1 MSLHFAVPDQFGEEY
16 DWLSLYHESASPALQ
31 TPKGEGLV
39 GEASRALLR
48 FCSEKVCTPT
58 ESHTET
64 AQSVWKER
72 AVANTECLLCA
83 EHCVSTMSPNFHNN
97 PVVLLSFQI

>member
-31 TPKGEGLV
+31 TPIGEGLV
-39 GEASRALLR
+39 GEASGALLC

-58 ESHTET
+58 ETTPRLHRVCGKKGQSLTQSAYCVQNTLYPRSHLT
-64 AQSVWKER
+64 
-72 AVANTECLLCA
+72 
-83 EHCVSTMSPNFHNN
+83 STTI
-97 PVVLLSFQI
+97 L